1 MLTGESFVM
10 TNKCLEFWQALAS
23 QGQKFSFSLNM
34 GPSFTFSLDTSE
46 KNTSMVT
53 TLKHSVKKKLSPSQL
68 RRNVKREQDF
78 LKQKSENS
86 KTVEMKQSKNPFLC
100 NQCEYSFKLEN
111 NLENHME
118 YMHKE

>member
-1 MLTGESFVM
+1 MPRYQHGDNPQTQCEE
-10 TNKCLEFWQALAS
+10 KA
-23 QGQKFSFSLNM
+23 K
-34 GPSFTFSLDTSE
+34 PFTIE
-46 KNTSMVT
+46 KEHEEET
-53 TLKHSVKKKLSPSQL
+53 
-68 RRNVKREQDF
+68 RF
-78 LKQKSENS
+78 SENS